1 MIETAHKAM
10 TAILTAAVLGRTS
23 FVIETRTEIALLQ
36 AEIKQVKSMSEQILT
51 IIEAAHPRQ

>member
-10 TAILTAAVLGRTS
+10 TAILTAAVLGGTS

-36 AEIKQVKSMSEQILT
+36 AEIKQVKSMSEQFLT
-51 IIEAAHPRQ
+51 IIEAAHQRQ

>member
-1 MIETAHKAM
+1 MIETAHKVM
-10 TAILTAAVLGRTS
+10 TAVLTAAVLGGAS
-23 FVIETRTEIALLQ
+23 FVIDTRTEIALLQ